1 MSRKSARLLGYELG
15 ISSAEVYRRL
25 EEAGL
30 IEKAVYSFHSSISNG
45 WQLTSKG
52 EEYGEMSNNY
62 PIPIFDDEVIDL
74 IKDL

>member
-1 MSRKSARLLGYELG
+1 MSRKSARLLGHELG

-25 EEAGL
+25 EKAGL
-30 IEKAVYSFHSSISNG
+30 VEKAVYSFHRSISKG

-52 EEYGEMSNNY
+52 EKYGEMSNNY